1 VMHVLYRLA
10 GVMLL
15 VMGTARVAA
24 AAPVIFTDE
33 AEFNAALAVAGLATG
48 TESFEGVEAGIYGE
62 LDFGAFVLQPTLFNG
77 LTDEVAT
84 DGVNS
89 LFVLNVS
96 FIPTFVFDA
105 PVRAFSMDV
114 IGALDRNGGELM
126 VSVDDHVEHVLL
138 SGTLPE
144 GNRQFVGFIDL
155 AASFT
160 SLTFFST
167 DFVDDFAIDRVR
179 YQDPNVP
186 VTPVPEPASLT
197 LLAAGLLGVARRLR
211 APRTRAHRN

>member
-1 VMHVLYRLA
+1 MHLLCRLITVIVLLA
-10 GVMLL
+10 
-15 VMGTARVAA
+15 ASSRVAA

-33 AEFNAALAVAGLATG
+33 TAFNAALAAAGLTTA
-48 TESFEGVEAGIYGE
+48 TESFEGVEAGIHGE
-62 LDFGAFVLQPTLFNG
+62 LDFVAFTLEPSFLNG
-77 LTDEVAT
+77 VTDEVAT

-96 FIPTFVFDA
+96 FIPTFVFDS

-114 IGALDRNGGELM
+114 IGALDRNGGDLI
-126 VSVDDHVEHVLL
+126 VDLDDRPDVLL

-155 AASFT
+155 VVPFT
-160 SLTFFST
+160 RVTFFSS

-179 YQDPNVP
+179 YEDTSA
-186 VTPVPEPASLT
+186 TPVPEPASLT
-197 LLAAGLLGVARRLR
+197 LLAGGLLGAAARVRRSRVR
-211 APRTRAHRN
+211 ASQA